1 MIDKS
6 ISFGQQNFLFVAID
20 EASPTYDYVA
30 YMTKKGSILLA
41 RYPKDGTSAL
51 YHLGAGVFATVWAA
65 RTTKTYSLPNAL
77 TEPTV

>member
-20 EASPTYDYVA
+20 EGVTYDYVA
-30 YMTKKGSILLA
+30 YMTKKGSILIV

-51 YHLGAGVFATVWAA
+51 YHLGAGVFATVWATRA
-65 RTTKTYSLPNAL
+65 TKTYVLPNIL